1 MAVMGV
7 TLQWDSHT
15 KTREGQL
22 WGPSKVLKDGPGM
35 GNDAS
40 LKSSCYRISVM
51 CPLIVANVNPI
62 PTKWFLAGK

>member
-7 TLQWDSHT
+7 DLQWDSHT

-35 GNDAS
+35 GNAAS

-51 CPLIVANVNPI
+51 CSLTIAIVSPI
-62 PTKWFLAGK
+62 PTKWLLGGK